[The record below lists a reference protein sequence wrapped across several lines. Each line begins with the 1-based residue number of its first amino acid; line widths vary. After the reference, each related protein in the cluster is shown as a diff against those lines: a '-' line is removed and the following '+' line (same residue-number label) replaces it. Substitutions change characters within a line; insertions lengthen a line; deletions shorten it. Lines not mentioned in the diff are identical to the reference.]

1 MQPPFDGTPRNAAG
15 TIRLHRHT
23 QPDYLFYGVLYVT
36 ERLARVFPAILM
48 PQFGTGCVIGSL
60 GKIGLAYTIVPIYC
74 LVQENKAMPRAD
86 NTQLN
91 IRSAYARNRVREI
104 ARGTGMTATEVIE
117 DALRGYVPQAAPT
130 PVEGLVRRGPVLVKP
145 AQGQHVTQAQADQ
158 APQAVRERDP

>member
-1 MQPPFDGTPRNAAG
+1 
-15 TIRLHRHT
+15 
-23 QPDYLFYGVLYVT
+23 
-36 ERLARVFPAILM
+36 
-48 PQFGTGCVIGSL
+48 
-60 GKIGLAYTIVPIYC
+60 
-74 LVQENKAMPRAD
+74 VQENQTMPRAD
-86 NTQLN
+86 NAQLN

-158 APQAVRERDP
+158 ALQAVRERDL